1 MNSLQTNYQALV
13 SDEIEGPHES
23 VIFHVAS
30 EDSVPRWNH
39 VDDLDAFFR
48 RIYRYH
54 QNGGYACI
62 MLYYSIGGLMYF
74 IIGSSFIYGI
84 NCIHFNFDQP
94 PSPYHNTT
102 VTSLSQLFIP
112 VSQCVAEN
120 FGVID
125 WFLVILFLLGLVYRV
140 YKCIDRNCKAREI
153 RQFFELNMKIPKCD
167 LPNITWHEI
176 VNNLRSVQ
184 HEQQMCVN
192 NTDLNELDI
201 SHRILRTT
209 NYMVAMVNK
218 SILPLKLNIWFLG
231 DWVYLST
238 QLRQTLVFLLFT
250 SSFMSPFKAPGKLKE
265 EFKKREER
273 LNCANQLGNMILL
286 AGVVSLALV
295 PIIFSWSVLSFL
307 LDYSGYM
314 RLEPGFSTVRRWSDY
329 AKIYLRHFNELDH
342 ELKKRLGRAAKPSK
356 EYMRSFSTPL
366 VVLMAKFSLKVL
378 GSVVAFFCFWGI
390 FKEQLFTLPYVL
402 VIISVG
408 AALFT
413 GLSACVPDE
422 NEVSCPNE
430 LMQKVVAEIHY
441 IPDNFKTMAH
451 TTKVRNEFSH
461 LFPYTIVILLEELLS
476 PLITPYILICRLR
489 PQALEIVD
497 FLRNFTVHVDGVG
510 DVCSFALMDVSKHGN
525 PQWLGQGLSK
535 ADQLQQAEDGKTEL
549 SALHF
554 ALMNPYWEPPAATNA
569 FIQNFREQV
578 TTARDRCPGLD
589 SNPYYNSLNSVST
602 MGSKYASL
610 VNSIHRSTHQSYP
623 GPSTS
628 FSSDLKRSR
637 VLTKLS
643 EAEGPPYY
651 PQNGIWTSMTGNEM
665 EGSLVQTGLNPI
677 EARAADM
684 SLSALFLHE
693 VHDKHMGSLRS
704 QSESR
709 SQSGSQR
716 RDNDGEESPL
726 LELKMGESYAP

>member
-1 MNSLQTNYQALV
+1 MKTAGWSTSRVTGQVDRSEKTTRLEDRRIVRQTLVDPTVTRSTIRADVGVAIVPQTISRHLAEANLKSKRPFRALPLTPEHRQLSLQWCQVRSMWNHTDWQKVVFSDESRFVLGTDDNRVRVWRRPGERYNSPHTVVRHTARTAGVMVWGAIAYDSRSTLFVMLGTGTGQRYVDDILRPHLAAMNSLQTNYQALV

-125 WFLVILFLLGLVYRV
+125 WFLVILFILGLVYRV

-231 DWVYLST
+231 DWVYLSS

-273 LNCANQLGNMILL
+273 LNCANHGSKSPSSSEET
-286 AGVVSLALV
+286 VSA
-295 PIIFSWSVLSFL
+295 IDICGKGHGFSQTSFL
-307 LDYSGYM
+307 
-314 RLEPGFSTVRRWSDY
+314 FC
-329 AKIYLRHFNELDH
+329 
-342 ELKKRLGRAAKPSK
+342 
-356 EYMRSFSTPL
+356 
-366 VVLMAKFSLKVL
+366 
-378 GSVVAFFCFWGI
+378 VA
-390 FKEQLFTLPYVL
+390 LPFL
-402 VIISVG
+402 
-408 AALFT
+408 
-413 GLSACVPDE
+413 
-422 NEVSCPNE
+422 
-430 LMQKVVAEIHY
+430 
-441 IPDNFKTMAH
+441 TM
-451 TTKVRNEFSH
+451 
-461 LFPYTIVILLEELLS
+461 
-476 PLITPYILICRLR
+476 
-489 PQALEIVD
+489 
-497 FLRNFTVHVDGVG
+497 
-510 DVCSFALMDVSKHGN
+510 
-525 PQWLGQGLSK
+525 
-535 ADQLQQAEDGKTEL
+535 
-549 SALHF
+549 
-554 ALMNPYWEPPAATNA
+554 
-569 FIQNFREQV
+569 
-578 TTARDRCPGLD
+578 
-589 SNPYYNSLNSVST
+589 
-602 MGSKYASL
+602 
-610 VNSIHRSTHQSYP
+610 
-623 GPSTS
+623 
-628 FSSDLKRSR
+628 
-637 VLTKLS
+637 
-643 EAEGPPYY
+643 
-651 PQNGIWTSMTGNEM
+651 
-665 EGSLVQTGLNPI
+665 
-677 EARAADM
+677 
-684 SLSALFLHE
+684 
-693 VHDKHMGSLRS
+693 
-704 QSESR
+704 
-709 SQSGSQR
+709 
-716 RDNDGEESPL
+716 
-726 LELKMGESYAP
+726 

>member
-30 EDSVPRWNH
+30 EDS
-39 VDDLDAFFR
+39 
-48 RIYRYH
+48 
-54 QNGGYACI
+54 NGGYACI

-125 WFLVILFLLGLVYRV
+125 WFLVILFILGLVYRV

-153 RQFFELNMKIPKCD
+153 RQFFELNMKIPKCNNMKP
-167 LPNITWHEI
+167 LLYVTNGTQVSWSTVAQRLNGR

-231 DWVYLST
+231 DWVYLSS

-314 RLEPGFSTVRRWSDY
+314 RLEPGFLTVRRWSEY

-476 PLITPYILICRLR
+476 PLVTPYILICRLR

-510 DVCSFALMDVSKHGN
+510 DVCSFALMDVSRHGN

-535 ADQLQQAEDGKTEL
+535 ADQVQQAEDGKTEL

-554 ALMNPYWEPPAATNA
+554 ALMNPYWEPPAATGA
-569 FIQNFREQV
+569 FIQNFKEQV
-578 TTARDRCPGLD
+578 TIARDRCPGLD

-628 FSSDLKRSR
+628 FSSDLQRSR

-716 RDNDGEESPL
+716 RDNGEEESPL
-726 LELKMGESYAP
+726 LELKIGESYVP